1 MLNYLAQDAARI
13 RASLPEGTSVPDNA
27 EELFLIYAVLMRAKG
42 VAVQAEDV
50 HDAWSAWMASIDP
63 EHESVVP
70 FDELDA
76 DTRTEDSPFVLAIR
90 QAATERAEQE
100 ME

>member
-13 RASLPEGTSVPDNA
+13 RSSLQQGTAVPDNA
-27 EELFLIYAVLMRAKG
+27 DGLFLLYAVLLRAKG
-42 VAVQAEDV
+42 VEVQAEDV

-70 FDELDA
+70 FTELDA
-76 DTRTEDSPFVLAIR
+76 GTKAEDEPFLAAIR
-90 QAATERAEQE
+90 SAARGGSAK
-100 ME
+100 